1 MYGSYIS
8 LALGL
13 LLILSNVDAFP
24 DSRNPNLEYEI
35 INPRAPQVHSKP
47 VLEPLTTTSTQ
58 RPQLIN
64 TPPPP
69 PRDTKNFA
77 YDPISKTW
85 SEVKKNSP
93 PPAEDAFVWNQ
104 SNDKWLTMIPRI

>member
-1 MYGSYIS
+1 MYRLNFF

-13 LLILSNVDAFP
+13 LMIFCYVEAFP

-35 INPRAPQVHSKP
+35 INPRAPQINNKP
-47 VLEPLTTTSTQ
+47 VLEVITTTTQ
-58 RPQLIN
+58 RSVPIN

-69 PRDTKNFA
+69 SADSKSFV
-77 YDPISKTW
+77 YDPISNSWTQ
-85 SEVKKNSP
+85 VKKNAP

-104 SNDKWLTMIPRI
+104 SNDKWLTMIPRA